1 MSPLRR
7 ALENSS
13 NRKTN
18 IVILPKVHW
27 HVGIDLIKTEGE

>member
-18 IVILPKVHW
+18 IVILPKNHG
-27 HVGIDLIKTEGE
+27 HVGIDLIKTEEE

>member
-1 MSPLRR
+1 MPPLRR

-18 IVILPKVHW
+18 IVILSKVHG
-27 HVGIDLIKTEGE
+27 HVGIDLIKTEEE